1 MALRQSCGNSA
12 GGLSQVSIS
21 GCLTGAG
28 TLLSPLTISIDPTGL
43 LTCGVGGLRLANAPT
58 GVGGGITF
66 VTVTG
71 CVSGSGVPG
80 SPLTIVLNPTGGL
93 NCTLSGLALQQ
104 SYMTQVITS
113 GCFDGIGLVGSP
125 LLLKINP
132 TGLIQCTSNGIAFNG
147 PTGLIFN
154 GVQTLGCVSGNG
166 ITVPLQLVIN
176 PTGRINCTPAGLALQ
191 EVYLTQV
198 ITSGCIEGI
207 GTAGSPILL
216 KINPTGLI
224 HCTPNGIAYNG
235 PTGVGG
241 GTPAAPFNSVQFNN
255 AGSFGGSSGL
265 MWTGSGLII
274 SSLTQETG
282 VLFSV
287 GRAEDA
293 TPLFETNHYAD
304 FISARYATVR
314 GEGLYLA
321 QDSTSNR
328 LGLMG
333 QFGMRLA
340 STLSY
345 GFSDSSSGISNL
357 DVTIYRDATDTLAL
371 RRLTNA
377 QKFSVYKTYT
387 NLTNFERGTL
397 DWQGSPGVF
406 RIGTEQQG
414 TGAATPVAIM
424 TSGVHRIDVS
434 AVGNIQFNSA
444 YTFPT
449 GVGAS
454 GHTLVNNGA
463 GFLEWGTP
471 YIITSGCLIGSGTL
485 ASPAQVKLDPT
496 GLLAC
501 GPDGLRYIGPTGGV
515 AGLPAA
521 PNTSIQFNDG
531 GLFGGSSRLTWD
543 GTTVSLSGNINVS
556 GSTLTSD
563 AADNLAQRRS
573 SNAQKF
579 SVYKTYTSNSNF
591 ERGVLDWQG
600 SPGVFR
606 VGTEQQGAGAANPVA
621 IMTSGVHR
629 IDISAVG
636 NVQFNSAYTFPT
648 GVGANG
654 QTLVNN
660 GAGTLSWGTPLSY
673 ATGCMTGSGTVTTPF
688 QVLINPTGLLHCTP
702 LGLAYN
708 GPTGLGGGSPASP
721 DTSIQFN
728 NGGNFGGSSRLTWD
742 GTTVALSG
750 NINVSGTTLASD
762 AADSLAQRRSTNAQK
777 FSIYNTY
784 TNSTNYGRGVLD
796 WQGSPGVFRM
806 GTEQQGTGA
815 ATPVAIMTSGVHRI
829 DVSALG
835 NIQFNSAYTFPT
847 GVGAN
852 GQTLVNNGAGSLSWG
867 TPLSYATGCLTGS
880 GTITTPFQVLINP
893 TGYLHCTPL
902 GLAYNGPTGLG
913 GGTPGAPLTS
923 IQFNNGGNFGGSS
936 SLTWD
941 GSTVG
946 LSGSINISGS
956 TLTSDALDTL
966 AQRRSTNAQKFS
978 IYNTYT
984 TSTNYERGVL
994 DFKGSPGTFRI
1005 GTEQQGAG
1013 LANPV
1018 AIMTSGVH
1026 RIDIAALGNIQ
1037 FNSAYTFPTG
1047 VGASGQTFVNNGAG
1061 TLSWGLP
1068 NVRATGCL
1076 TGSGTVA
1083 SPLQILI
1090 NPTGLLH
1097 CTPAGLAYNG
1107 PTGIGTNGLL
1117 YVVATGCISGSGTTE
1132 SPIQVAL
1139 NPTGGI
1145 SCGANGLYLSNSGL
1159 TYITT
1164 STCLAGSGTAASP
1177 ARILLNST
1185 GLINCTANGLAFAGP
1200 TGIIMNGVSTQGCI
1214 TGNGKDTPL
1223 SISLNSTGLIQ
1234 CTPGG
1239 LAFNGPTGILFNGVQ
1254 TLGCISGNGTTTPVQ
1269 LKLDPTGLLTCGSA
1283 GLRLSNAPSAG
1294 STSLTLD
1301 LTGSGTH
1308 ADPTTAVDLVY
1319 NNGTTTNTIDFRPL
1333 IYFNMG
1339 QVGPLVADGSIDN
1352 QPRFIVPE
1360 GFQIEICR
1368 AYLTIGN
1375 PGSDTT
1381 TVQLQRYVATTDC
1394 TEPGTNGTPFS
1405 KDVFSGC
1412 TWQRWDEVEGLTLGS
1427 LTHLTFR
1434 VLTPG
1439 PDAENIVAH
1448 FWARVT
1454 VCFEP

>member
-1 MALRQSCGNSA
+1 MTLRQTCGANA
-12 GGLSQVSIS
+12 GGLSQVSVS

-43 LTCGVGGLRLANAPT
+43 LTCGASGLRLANAPT

-71 CVSGSGVPG
+71 CISGSGIPG
-80 SPLTIVLNPTGGL
+80 SPLTISLNPTGGL

-104 SYMTQVITS
+104 SYMTQVVTS

-132 TGLIQCTSNGIAFNG
+132 TGLIQCTPNGIAFNG
-147 PTGLIFN
+147 PTGIIFN

-198 ITSGCIEGI
+198 VTSGCIEGI
-207 GTAGSPILL
+207 GTVGSPILL

-235 PTGVGG
+235 PTGTGG

-274 SSLTQETG
+274 SSLTQATG
-282 VLFSV
+282 TLFSV
-287 GRAEDA
+287 GKAEDA
-293 TPLFETNHYAD
+293 TALFEANQYAD

-314 GEGLYLA
+314 GEGLYLE
-321 QDSTSNR
+321 QDAAPNR
-328 LGLMG
+328 VGLMG
-333 QFGMRLA
+333 QFGIRLA

-345 GFSDSSSGISNL
+345 GFSDSSSGVANL
-357 DVTIYRDATDTLAL
+357 DVTLYRDATDTLAL

-414 TGAATPVAIM
+414 AGVATPVAIM

-463 GFLEWGTP
+463 GFLDWGTP

-543 GTTVSLSGNINVS
+543 GTTIGLSGNINVS
-556 GSTLTSD
+556 GSILTSD
-563 AADNLAQRRS
+563 AVDNLAQRRS

-606 VGTEQQGAGAANPVA
+606 VGTEQQGAGA
-621 IMTSGVHR
+621 
-629 IDISAVG
+629 
-636 NVQFNSAYTFPT
+636 
-648 GVGANG
+648 
-654 QTLVNN
+654 
-660 GAGTLSWGTPLSY
+660 
-673 ATGCMTGSGTVTTPF
+673 
-688 QVLINPTGLLHCTP
+688 
-702 LGLAYN
+702 
-708 GPTGLGGGSPASP
+708 
-721 DTSIQFN
+721 
-728 NGGNFGGSSRLTWD
+728 
-742 GTTVALSG
+742 
-750 NINVSGTTLASD
+750 
-762 AADSLAQRRSTNAQK
+762 
-777 FSIYNTY
+777 
-784 TNSTNYGRGVLD
+784 
-796 WQGSPGVFRM
+796 
-806 GTEQQGTGA
+806 
-815 ATPVAIMTSGVHRI
+815 
-829 DVSALG
+829 
-835 NIQFNSAYTFPT
+835 
-847 GVGAN
+847 
-852 GQTLVNNGAGSLSWG
+852 
-867 TPLSYATGCLTGS
+867 
-880 GTITTPFQVLINP
+880 
-893 TGYLHCTPL
+893 
-902 GLAYNGPTGLG
+902 
-913 GGTPGAPLTS
+913 
-923 IQFNNGGNFGGSS
+923 
-936 SLTWD
+936 
-941 GSTVG
+941 
-946 LSGSINISGS
+946 
-956 TLTSDALDTL
+956 
-966 AQRRSTNAQKFS
+966 
-978 IYNTYT
+978 
-984 TSTNYERGVL
+984 
-994 DFKGSPGTFRI
+994 
-1005 GTEQQGAG
+1005 
-1013 LANPV
+1013 ANPV

-1200 TGIIMNGVSTQGCI
+1200 TGIIMNGVSTQGCLA
-1214 TGNGKDTPL
+1214 GNGKDTPL

-1339 QVGPLVADGSIDN
+1339 QIGPLVADGSIDN

-1412 TWQRWDEVEGLTLGS
+1412 TWQRWTEVEGLTLGS